1 MKNKV
6 INKLK
11 ELEEQ
16 YDMWLESYDRDGL
29 EYQENKLNIIRE
41 QINVLKELLEGG
53 DENDN
58 N

>member
-1 MKNKV
+1 MKDKV

-29 EYQENKLNIIRE
+29 EYQENKLKILRE
-41 QINVLKELLEGG
+41 QINVLKELLEG
-53 DENDN
+53 DS
-58 N
+58 

>member
-29 EYQENKLNIIRE
+29 EYQENKLKILRE
-41 QINVLKELLEGG
+41 QINVLKELLEG
-53 DENDN
+53 DYIDSD
-58 N
+58 